1 MLKSETTPILRAISL
16 LWRRMG
22 RARFYVL
29 AAAGAVILLAVVG
42 LFHLG
47 SVAKQSAQ
55 SARPE
60 TNSQRTA
67 GTTAHSQKTGAAVPQ
82 RDQASSPGTP
92 LPMAEDAIV
101 DHPVISITEV
111 APQGRRGRHGETSVE
126 IIIGVAPQP
135 NARKGEVEIRVFFF
149 DMTRNR
155 ELRPTEAQVAYEWL
169 TPVRDWT
176 DPTPKYLVA
185 TYLRPRAPRRSAE
198 DLRYGGFIVRV
209 YFDGKLQD
217 QRAEPEELLAALP
230 NSSQSR
236 SAPSAPRSRS
246 PTVAGTT
253 APTATVPEA
262 RATKTEVA
270 PSPIAPAPTTPAILP
285 EKRSAEE
292 IGALPYA
299 RPVPGKPG
307 LVYSPFD
314 EKFLIDV
321 RGVPPGT
328 VVNDPHAGKSFR
340 VP

>member
-1 MLKSETTPILRAISL
+1 MHSLQVQTGMLHSKTTPVIRVISL

-47 SVAKQSAQ
+47 SVAKQSSQ
-55 SARPE
+55 SAHPE

-67 GTTAHSQKTGAAVPQ
+67 ETTAHSQKTGAAVPQ

-92 LPMAEDAIV
+92 LPMGEDAIV

-217 QRAEPEELLAALP
+217 QRAVPEELLAALP

-236 SAPSAPRSRS
+236 SAPSAPRSQS
-246 PTVAGTT
+246 PTVAETT
-253 APTATVPEA
+253 AAKAT
-262 RATKTEVA
+262 A

-328 VVNDPHAGKSFR
+328 VVKDPHTGKSFR